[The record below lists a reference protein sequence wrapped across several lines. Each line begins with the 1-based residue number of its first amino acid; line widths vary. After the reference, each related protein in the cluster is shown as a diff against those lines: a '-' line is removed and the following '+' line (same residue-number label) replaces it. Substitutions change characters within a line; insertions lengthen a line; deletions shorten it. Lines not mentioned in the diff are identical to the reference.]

1 MHDLITL
8 QEAAQRTGNNPS
20 TLRGWIL
27 KDVIPGAVEIE
38 SRGKA
43 GGRRGYYPTTIIPE
57 IETAKRLQEAG
68 LTLET
73 IARARTLAL
82 ELMADPTKEAD
93 PKAIAE
99 TGPAARQWLSI
110 YSETT
115 GDPRATEALE
125 RLERDISHLLTLV
138 IRGMRHHMI
147 DIIDRLPDVMENGTE
162 KE

>member
-82 ELMADPTKEAD
+82 ELMAEPEHIAGAE
-93 PKAIAE
+93 AIAK
-99 TGPAARQWLSI
+99 TGPAARQWLTM
-110 YSETT
+110 YSEIT
-115 GDPRATEALE
+115 GDPVAREALR
-125 RLERDISHLLTLV
+125 RLEAEFTAFLTLFVRNLRENMSDV
-138 IRGMRHHMI
+138 IGQI
-147 DIIDRLPDVMENGTE
+147 VVENPNNI
-162 KE
+162 